1 MDDMHLAVISQLN
14 RWLEDRED
22 CWLCTVLNTWGSAPR
37 LPGSLM
43 VCNRQGTM
51 VGSLSGGCVEDD
63 LVSLLEKNELASVN
77 TTYKIYGETDEDV
90 EKFQLPCGGTLGVV
104 IEPFHRSNISDDV
117 IQRFHII
124 ERQLQQRLCVER
136 HCNYMENNETVRSS
150 VGHPGIS
157 YQLDDEGELVSV
169 EHILG
174 PSTHLMIIGICEV
187 ARYLAQFALATGY
200 RVSVCDPRPEMAEQW
215 NIEHTTLFT
224 AMPDDTIRDYS
235 ADLNSAIVAVSHDPR
250 IDDMGL
256 MDAFESQ
263 AFYIGAMG
271 SEKTSEKR
279 RERLQLL
286 GVSLEDL
293 SRLRAPIGL
302 DIHSKT
308 PAEIAISILAEII
321 STVGRQRIHA

>member
-14 RWLEDRED
+14 HWIENRED

-43 VCNRQGTM
+43 VCNRQGSV

-63 LVSLLEKNELASVN
+63 LVSQLQQGDLAASEA
-77 TTYKIYGETDEDV
+77 TYKIYGETDEDIQR
-90 EKFQLPCGGTLGVV
+90 FQLPCGGTLGIL
-104 IEPFHRSNISDDV
+104 IEPFNRANISDTV
-117 IQRFHII
+117 IEQFQMIEHRLLQRTCVQ
-124 ERQLQQRLCVER
+124 RQCD
-136 HCNYMENNETVRSS
+136 YSGNNHTVLPSD
-150 VGHPGIS
+150 HYPAIS
-157 YQLDDEGELVSV
+157 HTLDGKGQLLTV

-174 PSTHLMIIGICEV
+174 PSTHLLIIGICEV

-200 RVSVCDPRPEMAEQW
+200 RVSICDPRPEMAEQW
-215 NIEHTTLFT
+215 TVDHTALFT
-224 AMPDDTIRDYS
+224 AMPDDTIRAYG
-235 ADLNSAIVAVSHDPR
+235 ADSNSAIVAVSHDPR

-256 MDAFESQ
+256 MDAFGSD

-271 SEKTSEKR
+271 SKRTSEKR
-279 RERLQLL
+279 RERLQQL
-286 GVSLEDL
+286 GVSDDDL
-293 SRLRAPIGL
+293 RRLKAPIGL

-321 STVGRQRIHA
+321 STVGSNRAYD

>member
-1 MDDMHLAVISQLN
+1 
-14 RWLEDRED
+14 
-22 CWLCTVLNTWGSAPR
+22 
-37 LPGSLM
+37 
-43 VCNRQGTM
+43 
-51 VGSLSGGCVEDD
+51 
-63 LVSLLEKNELASVN
+63 
-77 TTYKIYGETDEDV
+77 
-90 EKFQLPCGGTLGVV
+90 
-104 IEPFHRSNISDDV
+104 
-117 IQRFHII
+117 
-124 ERQLQQRLCVER
+124 
-136 HCNYMENNETVRSS
+136 
-150 VGHPGIS
+150 
-157 YQLDDEGELVSV
+157 
-169 EHILG
+169 
-174 PSTHLMIIGICEV
+174 
-187 ARYLAQFALATGY
+187 
-200 RVSVCDPRPEMAEQW
+200 
-215 NIEHTTLFT
+215 
-224 AMPDDTIRDYS
+224 MPDDTIRDYS